1 MASESIVRPSH
12 LGSKQIVSGYQPRS
26 DLPARTLFKVMAT
39 PALSEEAK
47 REMIN
52 RVFEA
57 LKGTQ
62 GISDTVDEN
71 KVALLR
77 RKREEMRTELKATS
91 SKLKLE
97 IKKKARLVKKI
108 SGVPTNDLVQ
118 AARLRF
124 ESVAAK
130 AAAKKIKA
138 ERQQAAVVSTEVRQ
152 PE

>member
-1 MASESIVRPSH
+1 
-12 LGSKQIVSGYQPRS
+12 
-26 DLPARTLFKVMAT
+26 MAT

-47 REMIN
+47 KEMIN

-62 GISDTVDEN
+62 GLSDSVDET
-71 KVALLR
+71 KVAQLK
-77 RKREEMRTELKATS
+77 RKREEVKTELKATS

-97 IKKKARLVKKI
+97 IRKKARLVKKI
-108 SGVPTNDLVQ
+108 SGLPTNDLVQ

-138 ERQQAAVVSTEVRQ
+138 ERQQAAVASTEVRQ

>member
-1 MASESIVRPSH
+1 M
-12 LGSKQIVSGYQPRS
+12 
-26 DLPARTLFKVMAT
+26 
-39 PALSEEAK
+39 SEEAK

-57 LKGTQ
+57 LKGTE
-62 GISDTVDEN
+62 GLSDTIDES
-71 KVALLR
+71 KVASLK
-77 RKREEMRTELKATS
+77 RKREEMKAELSATSKKLKA
-91 SKLKLE
+91 E
-97 IKKKARLVKKI
+97 VRKKARLVKKI
-108 SGVPTNDLVQ
+108 SGVPTNDLVH

-138 ERQQAAVVSTEVRQ
+138 ERHQAAVASTEVRQ